1 MWKCLDSYNAAR
13 TKLRQAEETS
23 TLETDDEAGVG
34 RCQRKKRLRRAL
46 SEDESSPE
54 KKQPKTTPKTT
65 KQVLLPLPAAPP
77 APRQLH

>member
-1 MWKCLDSYNAAR
+1 VWKCLDSYNAAR

-54 KKQPKTTPKTT
+54 KKQPKTT